1 MNTANPYESS
11 AVQSRDDAYA
21 CVPRATGIWVA
32 AGGVIGAA
40 APIIFVVHLLYRN
53 SAFAAASPLEHGLCG
68 VGWYAVSMG
77 SIIIVIV
84 GLPVCGLLGSFVGWL
99 ASKVRVVYRKCLF

>member
-1 MNTANPYESS
+1 MNAATPYESS
-11 AVQSRDDAYA
+11 AVQSRDDAYT
-21 CVPRATGIWVA
+21 CVPRATWIWVT
-32 AGGVIGAA
+32 AGGISGAA

-53 SAFAAASPLEHGLCG
+53 SAFTAASPPEHGLCG
-68 VGWYAVSMG
+68 VGRYAVIIG

-99 ASKVRVVYRKCLF
+99 ASKVRI